1 MSISLVEYNANLILK
16 STKSIDLRNNYENF
30 AVGFIALE
38 KSAKKKPGLR
48 LAISLAGPFLNRRLA
63 LRKR

>member
-30 AVGFIALE
+30 AVGVY
-38 KSAKKKPGLR
+38 R
-48 LAISLAGPFLNRRLA
+48 V
-63 LRKR
+63 RKVC

>member
-38 KSAKKKPGLR
+38 KSAKKSQGLGWPFPSPGL
-48 LAISLAGPFLNRRLA
+48 F
-63 LRKR
+63 